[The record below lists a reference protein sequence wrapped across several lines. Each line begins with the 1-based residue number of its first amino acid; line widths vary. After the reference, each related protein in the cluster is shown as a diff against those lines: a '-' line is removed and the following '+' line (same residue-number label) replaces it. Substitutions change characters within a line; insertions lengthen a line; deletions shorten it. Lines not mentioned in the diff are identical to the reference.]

1 MPIKPV
7 RQWGKPIAKAD
18 ADQIS
23 SFAMDAR
30 ALHYVVNDTVV
41 ETRGVPVVAYRPGD
55 VLRSIRG
62 ARFIR

>member
-1 MPIKPV
+1 MKPV
-7 RQWGKPIAKAD
+7 SQWGKPMALRTEE
-18 ADQIS
+18 QVS
-23 SFAMDAR
+23 SFALDVR

-55 VLRSIRG
+55 VLQSIRG

>member
-1 MPIKPV
+1 MKPV
-7 RQWGKPIAKAD
+7 AQWGKKVAKAD

-23 SFAMDAR
+23 SFAMDVR

-41 ETRGVPVVAYRPGD
+41 EVRGVPVVAYRPGD
-55 VLRSIRG
+55 VLQSIRG